1 MKKTL
6 IALACT
12 MAIAMGA
19 NAQVTKTLSVV
30 PGGLDKALTYDEKQ
44 KTTELI
50 LSGQVDARDFEIM
63 RDRMPALEY
72 IDLKDASIVEYKG
85 NKGTQYTDKGRPM
98 DASYAANTIPQ
109 NAFFKNGNGSG
120 KRSLRKVVYPADL
133 EGVGAQAFYACY
145 ALEEVSFPAGV
156 KKLDDEAYY
165 NCKALN
171 SISVE
176 GDAPVAKMGKGV
188 FYAVNPATCILHV
201 KKGTSEQF
209 NAAKQWKDFKK
220 NITEDIE

>member
-72 IDLKDASIVEYKG
+72 IDLKDASITEYKG

-120 KRSLRKVVYPADL
+120 KRSLKKVIYPSDL